1 MPGDYADAI
10 EHGHTVTCALFETT
24 GARHPETSRLYH
36 KIARKHHNKIPWAL
50 KGDSWTDTTYL
61 SHMSQL
67 TSIGIKRQSAKEIRR
82 AIRNRARPCK
92 PTPATRRAVAI

>member
-1 MPGDYADAI
+1 MVPS
-10 EHGHTVTCALFETT
+10 HGYVK
-24 GARHPETSRLYH
+24 LYH
-36 KIARKHHNKIPWAL
+36 KIARKHLNKIPWAL

-67 TSIGIKRQSAKEIRR
+67 TSIGMITGQSAKEIRR